1 MKNANALAP
10 GSRLLLAL
18 EATVRLGTATLAA
31 EHLNI
36 TQTAVSHRIHE
47 LEEAL
52 GQPLFLRHG
61 RRLEPTPAAHIL
73 ADAVRKSSRILQ
85 EALNVIGRHPSS
97 RALTVSMLPA
107 LASKWLAPRLSGM
120 LKELSTVDL
129 RITASR
135 YFVDFQRDRIDAAI
149 RYGRGQWP
157 GVRSRHLCDEWLSPV
172 IAPDLLRSIDPSNPE
187 AFAGFPLMRCDN
199 PDTWEHWFETALYR
213 QPPQAS
219 LIFFDEDAAMI
230 EAAIAGTGVAL
241 GRAALVAQDIHAGRL
256 IAPFGHS
263 IASRFSYWFVQDEET
278 TETFAHLEFYRWVK
292 SALTAD
298 STIFQGMDPEG
309 D

>member
-1 MKNANALAP
+1 M
-10 GSRLLLAL
+10 
-18 EATVRLGTATLAA
+18 RLGTATLAA

-36 TQTAVSHRIHE
+36 TQAAVSHRIRE
-47 LEEAL
+47 LEEAV
-52 GQPLFLRHG
+52 GQPLFIRHG

-73 ADAVRKSSRILQ
+73 ADAVRKSIGVL
-85 EALNVIGRHPSS
+85 EDALNVIGRRPSS

-120 LKELSTVDL
+120 LTELRTLDL

-135 YFVDFQRDRIDAAI
+135 FFVDFQRDRIDAAI

-157 GVRSRHLCDEWLSPV
+157 RVRSRHLCDEWLAPV
-172 IAPDLLRSIDPSNPE
+172 ITPEQFRGIDPSDPE
-187 AFAGFPLMRCDN
+187 AFAGLALMRCDN
-199 PDTWEHWFETALYR
+199 PDTWERWFETAPYK
-213 QPPQAS
+213 QPPQAN

-241 GRAALVAQDIHAGRL
+241 GRAALVAQDIRAGRL
-256 IAPFGHS
+256 IAPFGHR

-278 TETFAHLEFYRWVK
+278 PETSAHLEFYRWVK
-292 SALTAD
+292 EALSAD
-298 STIFQGMDPEG
+298 SNVFQE
-309 D
+309 